1 MDAVSEINKTFFVI
15 GYFVERQQMPTVSAF
30 LQHIKK
36 VGDFTLA
43 VVTTF
48 NARVGGREGGKEGG
62 FQLNKFDRRKYFLG
76 PPYKIISVRLS
87 KILNLHKR
95 PQRVKILQN
104 TI

>member
-15 GYFVERQQMPTVSAF
+15 GYFGERQQMPTVSAF

-48 NARVGGREGGKEGG
+48 NALVGGRVGRKEGFSSTNLTG
-62 FQLNKFDRRKYFLG
+62 ENIFWGLPTKLFPSVLVKY
-76 PPYKIISVRLS
+76 
-87 KILNLHKR
+87 
-95 PQRVKILQN
+95 
-104 TI
+104 

>member
-30 LQHIKK
+30 LLHIKK

-48 NARVGGREGGKEGG
+48 NALVGGWEG
-62 FQLNKFDRRKYFLG
+62 RRVSAQQ
-76 PPYKIISVRLS
+76 I
-87 KILNLHKR
+87 
-95 PQRVKILQN
+95 
-104 TI
+104 